1 MHGILHVLKSK
12 DEHQYITVSKMVLSL
27 NKGLAWRGALAG
39 TAAVATV
46 FIGSSEA
53 STRRLWWKGT
63 AAAADVDKGG
73 GTGACEDGGMDEDED
88 GGARRMW
95 AGTAGWTRMRTTVAA
110 RRMRSGWTRTTV
122 AAVVAAVDE
131 VRNRGGRGGRG
142 PLPRPT

>member
-110 RRMRSGWTRTTV
+110 RRMWARTMRWTLATMAKGIRATRRGWWPRL
-122 AAVVAAVDE
+122 
-131 VRNRGGRGGRG
+131 GGCG
-142 PLPRPT
+142 